1 MSTRPVICVSQG
13 LKRHIYA
20 PSDHQV
26 YLPTHLSI
34 WTKELVSQFD
44 HYTLVGIQD
53 TQMLVAVAVAVAV
66 DTDPHILHTHDYYS
80 YWVE

>member
-1 MSTRPVICVSQG
+1 MCSQG
-13 LKRHIYA
+13 LERGIYA

-34 WTKELVSQFD
+34 WTKEPVSQFD
-44 HYTLVGIQD
+44 YYTLVGNQD
-53 TQMLVAVAVAVAV
+53 TQMVVVVVVVVVDAV
-66 DTDPHILHTHDYYS
+66 DIDPHILHSHDYYS